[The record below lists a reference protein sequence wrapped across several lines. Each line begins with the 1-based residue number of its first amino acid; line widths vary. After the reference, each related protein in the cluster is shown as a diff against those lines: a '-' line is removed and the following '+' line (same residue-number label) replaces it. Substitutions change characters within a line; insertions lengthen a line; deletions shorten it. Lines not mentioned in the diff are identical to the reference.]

1 MNVLSLPP
9 VANDVPVA
17 AMPFAPPGGDGAE
30 FEQMLDRTLR
40 DETRSGT
47 DRTVEDRVPTDDGP
61 ADAVAGDDP
70 VADEPSTD
78 EPSTDETS
86 TDEPAAASDGPTAP
100 DPMVAPA
107 AAPVAAPVAA
117 PTPGTEDP
125 DVVALDATGPAGT
138 GPTGTEPADAGPADT
153 GPADTGPAETG
164 TTTPEP
170 VDPPASGGADTPTD
184 QGFEQPTD
192 QPVDQ
197 PTDQSANQP
206 TDPSIDPV
214 PTEAP
219 TAPLTRPGAAAAG
232 DAAAAGTDAAER
244 LLQMNELVDAA
255 RATLRHRGTERL
267 VLELHPAEL
276 GSVTVDLRL
285 DGQAVNVALR
295 AAHPGAVERL
305 LGELAQLR
313 QDLAEAGIDVGDLDV
328 HSGSQGRPG
337 ERDRSDGP
345 AGSDLRRSTALTT
358 AETTADRTVD
368 RARHLANPITTN
380 GRLAVD
386 L

>member
-9 VANDVPVA
+9 IASDVPVA

-40 DETRSGT
+40 DDTRAGT
-47 DRTVEDRVPTDDGP
+47 GAATGRDLDEQVSTGDGP
-61 ADAVAGDDP
+61 ADAVTS
-70 VADEPSTD
+70 DEPAAN
-78 EPSTDETS
+78 EPA
-86 TDEPAAASDGPTAP
+86 TDEPATDEDRTATDGPTAP
-100 DPMVAPA
+100 DPA
-107 AAPVAAPVAA
+107 AAPATAPVAA

-138 GPTGTEPADAGPADT
+138 GPTGTEPADTGTADT
-153 GPADTGPAETG
+153 GSTETG

-170 VDPPASGGADTPTD
+170 VEPPTAGGADTPTD
-184 QGFEQPTD
+184 QGFEQPAD
-192 QPVDQ
+192 QSVDQ
-197 PTDQSANQP
+197 PANQSADQSANQP
-206 TDPSIDPV
+206 TDPSIEPV
-214 PTEAP
+214 LTEAP

-232 DAAAAGTDAAER
+232 DPAAAGTDAAER
-244 LLQMNELVDAA
+244 LLRMNELVDAA

-358 AETTADRTVD
+358 GETTADRAVD

>member
-9 VANDVPVA
+9 IANDVPVA

-47 DRTVEDRVPTDDGP
+47 DRPVEDRVPTDDGP
-61 ADAVAGDDP
+61 ADAVAGD
-70 VADEPSTD
+70 EPATD
-78 EPSTDETS
+78 EPSTDEDRT

-107 AAPVAAPVAA
+107 ATPVAAPVAA

-138 GPTGTEPADAGPADT
+138 GPTGTEPADAGTADT
-153 GPADTGPAETG
+153 GSTETG

-170 VDPPASGGADTPTD
+170 VDLPTTGGTDTPTD
-184 QGFEQPTD
+184 QGVEQPTD

-197 PTDQSANQP
+197 PVDQP
-206 TDPSIDPV
+206 TDQPVDQSTNQSADPSIEPLA
-214 PTEAP
+214 TEAP

-244 LLQMNELVDAA
+244 LLRMNELVDAA

-337 ERDRSDGP
+337 ERDRADGP

-358 AETTADRTVD
+358 AETTADRAVD